1 MTVPGDS
8 ENFDGSTIN
17 PSLQA
22 VNTVP
27 PWPMLQFLSQ
37 VSEISLRGFPS
48 VTDGYLDV
56 QDETNPVLQA
66 ALVAGFTRA
75 LETLGL
81 MESLK
86 TMCSQVDVSKLLLRL
101 LLRF

>member
-1 MTVPGDS
+1 MAVPGDS
-8 ENFDGSTIN
+8 ENFDGSSIN

-56 QDETNPVLQA
+56 QDETHPALQA

-86 TMCSQVDVSKLLLRL
+86 TMCSQVDVSKLILRPP
-101 LLRF
+101 LRF